1 MVISRSLVGIS
12 GISAFEKV
20 VFPEPVEPEI
30 RMFFFASTAAFRK
43 AFQSPLR

>member
-20 VFPEPVEPEI
+20 VLPEPVEPETRI
-30 RMFFFASTAAFRK
+30 FFFASTADFRK
-43 AFQSPLR
+43 VFQSPLR